1 MNLNSMMNVR
11 FMMKLWAEWIPM
23 VARCSLCVCWFFD
36 NRLIILS
43 FRIDQKK
50 KKWTGKHRSTVD
62 ASIYWNGNLFRMQYW
77 LVLLAANYHGGS
89 SKMTNRTVFHK
100 KIGQNSLGKICQMA
114 MSLDYW
120 FILNFE
126 WSLFLISIPD
136 PIGSLVGELNAR
148 QSTRI
153 STVIWSIRS
162 FGEPTVIVC
171 SCNLKGTKSI
181 VLLTNF

>member
-1 MNLNSMMNVR
+1 MNSMMNVR

-23 VARCSLCVCWFFD
+23 VARYSFCVCWFFD
-36 NRLIILS
+36 NRLIVLS
-43 FRIDQKK
+43 FRTDQ
-50 KKWTGKHRSTVD
+50 KKWTGKRRWIVD

-77 LVLLAANYHGGS
+77 LVLLAVNDHGVVPEWQVEQYF
-89 SKMTNRTVFHK
+89 T

-136 PIGSLVGELNAR
+136 PIGCLVGELNAR

-153 STVIWSIRS
+153 SKVIWSIWC
-162 FGEPTVIVC
+162 FGEPTVWSFAVAISKVR
-171 SCNLKGTKSI
+171 NQ
-181 VLLTNF
+181 